1 MFAAG
6 DLGDVGETTGL
17 IRAAIDAF
25 GGIDILVNNAAVS
38 DRSTL
43 EDITP
48 ELFAS
53 QINVN
58 LRAPLLLAQAALPS
72 LKTRRG
78 VILNIGSMNAHI
90 GWQNLL
96 VYAASKG
103 ALVTASRNMAN
114 ALKFARVRVYCLNPG
129 WIDTEGERAMMR
141 RLGHPPDFL
150 DAEGRRYPIGRL
162 IKPQEIAAVALFLVS
177 KRGEPFSGQVIDLE
191 QYPIGALAHPRHSE
205 PIQ

>member
-6 DLGDVGETTGL
+6 NLTDVGETRGL
-17 IRAAIDAF
+17 IRTAIDAF
-25 GGIDILVNNAAVS
+25 GGIDVLVNNAAVS

-43 EDITP
+43 EDLTP
-48 ELFAS
+48 ELFES
-53 QINVN
+53 QININ

-72 LKTRRG
+72 LKKRRG

-103 ALVTASRNMAN
+103 GLVTASRNMAN
-114 ALKFARVRVYCLNPG
+114 ALKFARVRICLNPG
-129 WIDTEGERAMMR
+129 WIDTEGERAMMQHI
-141 RLGHPPDFL
+141 GHAPDFL
-150 DAEGRRYPIGRL
+150 AAEGRRYPMGRL
-162 IKPQEIAAVALFLVS
+162 IKPQEIAEVALFLVS